1 VRFKVFY
8 TDVPLR
14 TRERSPDL
22 TGLVPLER
30 DTRDAAMNLACEL
43 LGQGAIVW
51 RIEGPDGSLGRQEI
65 EEECRRRER
74 APNAASGI
82 ARGAS

>member
-1 VRFKVFY
+1 MRFQVFY
-8 TDVPLR
+8 TEVPLR

-22 TGLVPLER
+22 TALVPLER

-51 RIEGPDGSLGRQEI
+51 RIDGPDCSLDRKEI

-74 APNAASGI
+74 APNAASGV
-82 ARGAS
+82 ARRAS

>member
-1 VRFKVFY
+1 MRFKVFY

-14 TRERSPDL
+14 QRERSPDL
-22 TGLVPLER
+22 AGLVPLER
-30 DTRDAAMNLACEL
+30 DTRDAALNLACEL

-51 RIEGPDGSLGRQEI
+51 RIEGPDCLLARNEV

-74 APNAASGI
+74 APHAASSV
-82 ARGAS
+82 ARRVS

>member
-1 VRFKVFY
+1 MRFQVFY

-22 TGLVPLER
+22 TRLVPLER

-51 RIEGPDGSLGRQEI
+51 RIEGPNCSLARNQV
-65 EEECRRRER
+65 EEECRRRE
-74 APNAASGI
+74 
-82 ARGAS
+82 GASYGTSAIGRRAS